1 MRVARGMFRL
11 WLVLSCLWIA
21 TVAAIAYSSWPSSTV
36 QQAATSNSKTYVPEY
51 MKDASKDPKADD
63 SKTYVPEWA
72 KDQDPNNSKTSADD
86 VLPLCKDVDP
96 NNFYA
101 DFCRLGTPSR
111 LFDPAREIAEALKG
125 DAVNAQ
131 QQSAQ
136 QLAVTTAKL
145 ALIPPALIF
154 IVGIGLTWAF
164 RGFRHS

>member
-11 WLVLSCLWIA
+11 WLILSCLWMA
-21 TVAAIAYSSWPSSTV
+21 TVAAIGYSSWPSSTV
-36 QQAATSNSKTYVPEY
+36 QQAATS
-51 MKDASKDPKADD
+51 KDPKA
-63 SKTYVPEWA
+63 YPGPLPEYL
-72 KDQDPNNSKTSADD
+72 KDETLPPEDPNNA
-86 VLPLCKDVDP
+86 
-96 NNFYA
+96 FA
-101 DFCRLGTPSR
+101 DFPRPGTSR
-111 LFDPAREIAEALKG
+111 FAEALK
-125 DAVNAQ
+125 DFSAVNA

>member
-21 TVAAIAYSSWPSSTV
+21 TVAAIGYSSWPST
-36 QQAATSNSKTYVPEY
+36 
-51 MKDASKDPKADD
+51 SKDPKAAYD
-63 SKTYVPEWA
+63 SKTSADDDFNSKMTILDQASKGTLPPLPDLKDESLPPE
-72 KDQDPNNSKTSADD
+72 DPNNSKTYPGPVPEYLKHQDS
-86 VLPLCKDVDP
+86 
-96 NNFYA
+96 NNPFA
-101 DFCRLGTPSR
+101 
-111 LFDPAREIAEALKG
+111 
-125 DAVNAQ
+125 DAVNA

-164 RGFRHS
+164 RGFRYS